1 MEARPSLL
9 APDPLPVAVAPG
21 IELRAVPWLKRTSG
35 QGVARGGPHVLRD
48 CPGGLRV
55 DGEWF
60 PPCGIHA
67 RRSRIQV
74 PSFTLQELMRK
85 DFVLLRP
92 SAGDPKP
99 FHIATIAAKEALP
112 DGRMAVRLVYYE
124 HEEDNPKDSDPY
136 TGCYEPSVAHF
147 MKPLYSLPLLAVH
160 GSAIQE
166 QIKMIKARPG
176 HGGGYRMQIGKCN
189 TGLGLVRLRVR
200 LNSSSLQELGAKRV
214 REDAHRMV
222 RKRKR
227 LA

>member
-1 MEARPSLL
+1 MHDGNEASLSNPIWTEKTERDERP
-9 APDPLPVAVAPG
+9 
-21 IELRAVPWLKRTSG
+21 WYWK
-35 QGVARGGPHVLRD
+35 HVRRD
-48 CPGGLRV
+48 CPAGLRIS
-55 DGEWF
+55 GEWF
-60 PPCGIHA
+60 PPG
-67 RRSRIQV
+67 R
-74 PSFTLQELMRK
+74 TLKHLWLK
-85 DFVLLRP
+85 HFVLLRP

-99 FHIATIAAKEALP
+99 FHIAKIAAKEALP